1 MNRRDFLKGVGGV
14 IGLGEMSA
22 RANPMLAVAQ
32 AVGGSGSSRNRS
44 PIAEPDYAALL
55 AQHDI
60 VYLTPT
66 HYGPEGLPIGNGDL
80 MGHVWIPPEGLELGL
95 NKSNLW
101 DDRLTPPP
109 LAENW
114 AWDVGEEEQWTA
126 PVTGARLKIHSRLP
140 LIDPLYLDAFQA
152 RLNLHEAR
160 VSMQSSSPLG
170 KVSANAWISN
180 DPAVTVVNYDEAA
193 REPVSREIELSRW
206 GSRRF
211 FHWYSQYRPDA
222 TQVGLDGTQAGAG
235 RDHIWVEQKL
245 RKISFAVVA
254 RLVGVPYRTEVRSR
268 HGVAF
273 ITDPSDRL
281 QAQVYLAIV
290 TSEED
295 PAPLQAARRRVD
307 EAATQGHEV
316 LLNRH
321 RQHWAAFWAK
331 SYIQIPNG
339 YLENLYYFTLYQL
352 AASSQGDYPPTDCG
366 GFWTWNHDVR
376 RWGHYYQWN
385 VQQQY
390 WPVHASNHAELARPY
405 LDFRFRTLPEAKKY
419 AREVHNREGAF
430 YSDVTDRWGRGAI
443 HDTVSYI
450 FTAGPEVAMDFWRHY
465 LYDPNLEFLRERAY
479 PIMKAC
485 AQFYL
490 ETARKEADGKYHIPK
505 ATAYENHLFQKD
517 PITDLATIRQF
528 FPACIQAS
536 EILSVDAAL
545 RERWREVVEN
555 LVEMAVL
562 DNVIDEDGRKWPKV
576 FSSGL
581 PLVDST
587 VGPDLNFFM
596 KSKRKIK
603 KGERQFNIS
612 FFCEVAPIFPTGII
626 GLKQKGT
633 ELFEVARTTVRA
645 LGDGPSWGSTPTI
658 AAARLGM
665 KEEANALLT
674 NLVQALQLAPQ
685 GFFAQGS
692 HQRTTLG
699 ENETWGYSPYRME
712 MNTARKIIDGNRT
725 NEQGMLPSCWF
736 DNPELEVGGVLMT
749 TLNEMLLQSHDGL
762 IRIFPTAPDGWQ
774 DAAFKLRAV
783 GAFLVTAERQAG
795 ELKPVAIESLRGRPC
810 QVENPWT
817 GSEVRVRDLSSR
829 RLISVQQNEGIL
841 AFDTQEGSSYL
852 IFRKGDPETLPGA
865 LRLRSGANQNPKEW
879 QGRRLGIP
887 RYF

>member
-1 MNRRDFLKGVGGV
+1 MSSEGAFEAPDHSRRIEFHERFLWRQLGLRETGKLTTWEDGMNRRDFLKGVGGI
-14 IGLGEMSA
+14 IGLREMSGM
-22 RANPMLAVAQ
+22 RSPTLAEAP
-32 AVGGSGSSRNRS
+32 AVGGIGSGGN
-44 PIAEPDYAALL
+44 AAAMLQPDYAALL
-55 AQHDI
+55 RQHDI

-66 HYGPEGLPIGNGDL
+66 DYGPEGLPIGNGDL
-80 MGHVWIPPEGLELGL
+80 MGQVWMPSEGLELGL
-95 NKSNLW
+95 NKANLW
-101 DDRLTPPP
+101 DDRITPPP

-114 AWDVGEEEQWTA
+114 SWDAGEEEQWTA
-126 PVTGARLKIHSRLP
+126 PVSGARLRIHSRLP

-160 VSMQSSSPLG
+160 VSMESSSPLG
-170 KVSANAWISN
+170 KVSANTWISK
-180 DPAVTVVNYDEAA
+180 DPAVTVVNYEETA

-206 GSRRF
+206 GSRRL

-222 TQVGLDGTQAGAG
+222 THVGLDGTQAGADQ
-235 RDHIWVEQKL
+235 DHIWIEQKL
-245 RKISFAVVA
+245 RKMSFAVVV
-254 RLVGVPYRTEVRSR
+254 RLACVPHRTEIRSR
-268 HGVAF
+268 HSVAF
-273 ITDPSDRL
+273 ITEPSDRL
-281 QAQVYLAIV
+281 QAQAYLAIV

-295 PAPLQAARRRVD
+295 QAPLQTARRRVD
-307 EAATQGHEV
+307 EAVTQGHEAI
-316 LLNRH
+316 LSRH
-321 RQHWAAFWAK
+321 RKHWADFWAK
-331 SYIQIPNG
+331 SYIQVPDD

-419 AREVHNREGAF
+419 AHEVHNREGAF
-430 YSDVTDRWGRGAI
+430 YSDVTDRWGRGTI
-443 HDTVSYI
+443 HQTVSYI

-465 LYDPNLEFLRERAY
+465 LYDPNLEFLQERAY

-490 ETARKEADGKYHIPK
+490 ETVRKEADGKYHIPK
-505 ATAYENHLFQKD
+505 GTAYENHLFQKD

-536 EILSVDAAL
+536 EILRVDTAL
-545 RERWREVVEN
+545 RERCREVLDN
-555 LVEMAVL
+555 LVEIAVL
-562 DNVIDEDGRKWPKV
+562 ENVVDEDGRKWSRV
-576 FSSGL
+576 FSSGI

-596 KSKRKIK
+596 KTKRKIK

-612 FFCEVAPIFPTGII
+612 FFCEVAPVFPTGII
-626 GLKQKGT
+626 SLQQRGT

-665 KEEANALLT
+665 KEEALKLLT
-674 NLVQALQLAPQ
+674 NLIQALQLAPQ

-712 MNTARKIIDGNRT
+712 VNTARRIID
-725 NEQGMLPSCWF
+725 
-736 DNPELEVGGVLMT
+736 
-749 TLNEMLLQSHDGL
+749 
-762 IRIFPTAPDGWQ
+762 
-774 DAAFKLRAV
+774 
-783 GAFLVTAERQAG
+783 
-795 ELKPVAIESLRGRPC
+795 
-810 QVENPWT
+810 
-817 GSEVRVRDLSSR
+817 
-829 RLISVQQNEGIL
+829 
-841 AFDTQEGSSYL
+841 
-852 IFRKGDPETLPGA
+852 
-865 LRLRSGANQNPKEW
+865 
-879 QGRRLGIP
+879 
-887 RYF
+887 

>member
-1 MNRRDFLKGVGGV
+1 
-14 IGLGEMSA
+14 
-22 RANPMLAVAQ
+22 
-32 AVGGSGSSRNRS
+32 
-44 PIAEPDYAALL
+44 
-55 AQHDI
+55 
-60 VYLTPT
+60 
-66 HYGPEGLPIGNGDL
+66 
-80 MGHVWIPPEGLELGL
+80 
-95 NKSNLW
+95 
-101 DDRLTPPP
+101 
-109 LAENW
+109 
-114 AWDVGEEEQWTA
+114 
-126 PVTGARLKIHSRLP
+126 
-140 LIDPLYLDAFQA
+140 
-152 RLNLHEAR
+152 
-160 VSMQSSSPLG
+160 
-170 KVSANAWISN
+170 
-180 DPAVTVVNYDEAA
+180 
-193 REPVSREIELSRW
+193 
-206 GSRRF
+206 
-211 FHWYSQYRPDA
+211 
-222 TQVGLDGTQAGAG
+222 
-235 RDHIWVEQKL
+235 
-245 RKISFAVVA
+245 
-254 RLVGVPYRTEVRSR
+254 
-268 HGVAF
+268 
-273 ITDPSDRL
+273 
-281 QAQVYLAIV
+281 
-290 TSEED
+290 
-295 PAPLQAARRRVD
+295 
-307 EAATQGHEV
+307 
-316 LLNRH
+316 
-321 RQHWAAFWAK
+321 
-331 SYIQIPNG
+331 
-339 YLENLYYFTLYQL
+339 
-352 AASSQGDYPPTDCG
+352 
-366 GFWTWNHDVR
+366 
-376 RWGHYYQWN
+376 
-385 VQQQY
+385 
-390 WPVHASNHAELARPY
+390 
-405 LDFRFRTLPEAKKY
+405 
-419 AREVHNREGAF
+419 
-430 YSDVTDRWGRGAI
+430 
-443 HDTVSYI
+443 
-450 FTAGPEVAMDFWRHY
+450 
-465 LYDPNLEFLRERAY
+465 
-479 PIMKAC
+479 
-485 AQFYL
+485 
-490 ETARKEADGKYHIPK
+490 
-505 ATAYENHLFQKD
+505 
-517 PITDLATIRQF
+517 
-528 FPACIQAS
+528 
-536 EILSVDAAL
+536 
-545 RERWREVVEN
+545 
-555 LVEMAVL
+555 MAVL
-562 DNVIDEDGRKWPKV
+562 ENVIDEDGRKWPKV

-612 FFCEVAPIFPTGII
+612 FFCEVAAIFPTGII

>member
-366 GFWTWNHDVR
+366 GFRTWNHDVR

-385 VQQQY
+385 V
-390 WPVHASNHAELARPY
+390 
-405 LDFRFRTLPEAKKY
+405 
-419 AREVHNREGAF
+419 
-430 YSDVTDRWGRGAI
+430 
-443 HDTVSYI
+443 
-450 FTAGPEVAMDFWRHY
+450 
-465 LYDPNLEFLRERAY
+465 
-479 PIMKAC
+479 
-485 AQFYL
+485 
-490 ETARKEADGKYHIPK
+490 
-505 ATAYENHLFQKD
+505 
-517 PITDLATIRQF
+517 
-528 FPACIQAS
+528 
-536 EILSVDAAL
+536 
-545 RERWREVVEN
+545 
-555 LVEMAVL
+555 
-562 DNVIDEDGRKWPKV
+562 
-576 FSSGL
+576 
-581 PLVDST
+581 
-587 VGPDLNFFM
+587 
-596 KSKRKIK
+596 
-603 KGERQFNIS
+603 
-612 FFCEVAPIFPTGII
+612 
-626 GLKQKGT
+626 
-633 ELFEVARTTVRA
+633 
-645 LGDGPSWGSTPTI
+645 
-658 AAARLGM
+658 
-665 KEEANALLT
+665 
-674 NLVQALQLAPQ
+674 
-685 GFFAQGS
+685 
-692 HQRTTLG
+692 
-699 ENETWGYSPYRME
+699 
-712 MNTARKIIDGNRT
+712 
-725 NEQGMLPSCWF
+725 
-736 DNPELEVGGVLMT
+736 
-749 TLNEMLLQSHDGL
+749 
-762 IRIFPTAPDGWQ
+762 
-774 DAAFKLRAV
+774 
-783 GAFLVTAERQAG
+783 
-795 ELKPVAIESLRGRPC
+795 
-810 QVENPWT
+810 
-817 GSEVRVRDLSSR
+817 
-829 RLISVQQNEGIL
+829 
-841 AFDTQEGSSYL
+841 
-852 IFRKGDPETLPGA
+852 
-865 LRLRSGANQNPKEW
+865 
-879 QGRRLGIP
+879 
-887 RYF
+887 